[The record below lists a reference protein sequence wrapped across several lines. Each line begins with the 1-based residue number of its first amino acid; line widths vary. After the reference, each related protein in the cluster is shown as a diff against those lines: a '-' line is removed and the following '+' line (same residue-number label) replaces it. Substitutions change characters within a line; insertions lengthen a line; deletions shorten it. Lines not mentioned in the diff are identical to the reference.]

1 MCAAGTSAQL
11 TVQAND
17 QYDNERGEGGNFF
30 SVRVFL
36 HLLLQEVSMEGVRL
50 CEYFCKNKLSRFKLF
65 ENKGT

>member
-30 SVRVFL
+30 SVRVFPPSSIERSL
-36 HLLLQEVSMEGVRL
+36 DGRCALA
-50 CEYFCKNKLSRFKLF
+50 
-65 ENKGT
+65 